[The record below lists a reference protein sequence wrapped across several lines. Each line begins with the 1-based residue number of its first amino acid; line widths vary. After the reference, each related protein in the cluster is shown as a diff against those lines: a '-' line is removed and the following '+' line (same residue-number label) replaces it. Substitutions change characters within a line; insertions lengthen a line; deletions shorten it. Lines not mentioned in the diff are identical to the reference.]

1 MMVRVISPHNQTSE
15 EVVAKSKEKFEC
27 KRGKMGIRCDPRST
41 PARGA
46 VSHLTHT
53 LGKKG

>member
-27 KRGKMGIRCDPRST
+27 KRGKMGISCGPRST

-46 VSHLTHT
+46 VSHPTHT